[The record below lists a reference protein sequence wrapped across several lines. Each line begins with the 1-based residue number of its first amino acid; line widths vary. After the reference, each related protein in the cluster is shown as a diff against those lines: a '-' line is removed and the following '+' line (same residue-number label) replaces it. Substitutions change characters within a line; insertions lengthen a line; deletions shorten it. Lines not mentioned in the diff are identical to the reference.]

1 MYNDSMSLRNRKTVG
16 LALGSG
22 SWRGLAHI
30 GVIKELVKEGIPID
44 YVAGSSAGALV
55 GGLYSYYG
63 RTSEIEKIAKSFG
76 YKSLYGILF
85 DPARKLG
92 LIKGRKYTEFIER
105 YVGDTK
111 IEDLKIKFAA
121 VCSDLIEGQAIGISA
136 GKLSEAIRASSSIP
150 VIFKPETI
158 NGRLLVDG
166 GNSMPIPVEVVKDMG
181 AEVIV
186 AVNLYNNFFPFKM
199 EYLKKQ
205 VLNSMTVS
213 RITYEMM
220 IYSLANENLKNAD
233 VVINPRIWEG
243 ELNLFKNFVIN
254 KETTIEDGERAAR
267 EAIPA
272 IKKLIY
278 QT

>member
-1 MYNDSMSLRNRKTVG
+1 VTNKTRKTVG

-44 YVAGSSAGALV
+44 YIAGSSAGALI
-55 GGLYSYYG
+55 GGLFSYFG
-63 RTSEIEKIAKSFG
+63 RTSEIEKLAESLS
-76 YKSLYGILF
+76 YRSLYGILF

-92 LIKGRKYTEFIER
+92 LINGKKYTQFIER
-105 YVGDTK
+105 QVGEVR

-121 VCSDLIEGQAIGISA
+121 VCSDLIQGQAVGITA

-166 GNSMPIPVEVVKDMG
+166 GNSMPIPVDIVREMG
-181 AEVIV
+181 ADIVI
-186 AVNLYNNFFPFKM
+186 AVNLYDNVFPFKK

-205 VLNSMTVS
+205 TINSLSVS
-213 RITYEMM
+213 RITYQMM

-233 VVINPRIWEG
+233 VVISPKIWEG
-243 ELNLFKNFVIN
+243 EFNIFKNFTIN
-254 KETTIEDGERAAR
+254 QEVTIEDGQRAAG
-267 EAIPA
+267 EAVA
-272 IKKLIY
+272 VIKRLLQEK
-278 QT
+278 